1 MTALR
6 SVALAVLLL
15 ATVAGCASIGY
26 DGPPNMYAWKD
37 GYVEIPGFRMP
48 CNPNPRYVVPGPA
61 GPAGKAGA
69 AGVAGP
75 PGPVGAAG
83 PPGPAGP
90 AGEPGPAGPTGAPGR
105 TSLEESP
112 RRAVTWTSLDSIQ
125 FDVQQASIRTTCADK
140 IAKLVAFVKEQPD
153 VTIAL
158 DGHADDPQAN
168 DGDRTLSERRVH
180 AVRAALMTRGIPSER
195 ITTGAFGARAPLCVE
210 ATDNCRALNRR
221 VEVLAVR
228 Q

>member
-1 MTALR
+1 MTPLR
-6 SVALAVLLL
+6 YVALAGLVLV
-15 ATVAGCASIGY
+15 TVAGCASIGY

-37 GYVEIPGFRMP
+37 GYVEIPGFRLP
-48 CNPNPRYVVPGPA
+48 CNPNPRYVVPGPPGRA
-61 GPAGKAGA
+61 GSPGV

-75 PGPVGAAG
+75 PGPAGAAG

-90 AGEPGPAGPTGAPGR
+90 AGEPGPAGPAGPPGPTGAPGR
-105 TSLEESP
+105 TSLDESP

-125 FDVQQASIRTTCADK
+125 FDVQQASIRTTCEDK

-168 DGDRTLSERRVH
+168 DGDRTLSERRVD
-180 AVRAALMTRGIPSER
+180 AVRAALMTRGVPSDR
-195 ITTGAFGARAPLCVE
+195 ITVGEFGRAC
-210 ATDNCRALNRR
+210 AAM
-221 VEVLAVR
+221 